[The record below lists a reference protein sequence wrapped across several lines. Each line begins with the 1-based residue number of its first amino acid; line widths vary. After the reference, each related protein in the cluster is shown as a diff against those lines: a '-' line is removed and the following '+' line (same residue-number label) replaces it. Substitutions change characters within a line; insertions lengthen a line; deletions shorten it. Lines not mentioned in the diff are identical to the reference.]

1 MLIILED
8 LLRVLIIHTKE
19 EKPSVVQ
26 RIIAVIRIT
35 QEVVT
40 ATVVR
45 IRVPIRIIHEAHP
58 IRMQQ
63 VIRTT
68 LEEIQV
74 HQITIPAVV
83 TLVIPA
89 VAVQVLRDL
98 VRAVAQAILVVH
110 QVIIQEVV
118 VQVIHA
124 VHRVI
129 IQAVAQVIHVV
140 RQVRAQVREVAAV
153 DLLPLIQEVDKSS
166 CNRIKKEQVK
176 TCSFL
181 LVIDFV

>member
-19 EKPSVVQ
+19 EKRSVVQ

-68 LEEIQV
+68 LEGIQV
-74 HQITIPAVV
+74 RQITIPAVV

-98 VRAVAQAILVVH
+98 VQAVAQAILVVH
-110 QVIIQEVV
+110 QVIILEVV
-118 VQVIHA
+118 VQVIHVA
-124 VHRVI
+124 HRVI
-129 IQAVAQVIHVV
+129 IQAVAQVTLVARQIIVQEAVVQAIHVV

-166 CNRIKKEQVK
+166 
-176 TCSFL
+176 
-181 LVIDFV
+181 